1 MDLTGKRVLITA
13 AGQGI
18 GFTTAR
24 LFAAAG
30 AEVIASDINLER
42 LQGSAG
48 IRALTLNVTDPAA
61 IAAAAEAIGPI
72 DVLFNC
78 AGVVHSGSILD
89 CSEDQWAFA
98 LDLNVTAMYRMIR
111 AFLPGMLARGK
122 GSIINMSSVASSVKG
137 VPNRFAYS
145 ASKAAVIG
153 LTRSVAA
160 DYVTQGIRCNAIC
173 PGTVESPSLR
183 QRIAEQAR
191 EQGAA
196 SKRCIRR
203 SSPVSRSG
211 ASAPPRKSPNWR
223 CIWPLTPVHT
233 PPARCRSSTAAGATE
248 GMGPQAV
255 ALAILSLGSAR
266 TPHVLRVRSGSA
278 RCPHPNCLRSR
289 HLGPIPPAYFER
301 GRHETFTLR
310 ATRARAPRHV
320 GYARPPARFVAAYCR
335 RGGAALLP
343 ASLAKLRALDS
354 ATLPLV
360 EGQPR
365 IGACV
370 GGIGKFICIGL
381 NYADHAAETG
391 AAIPEEPVVFNK
403 WTSAVI
409 GPYDRVEIPRGSQK
423 TDWEV
428 ELGVVIGLGGRYI
441 SEADAMRHVAGYC
454 VINDVSER
462 EYQIER
468 GGTWDKG
475 KGCDTFGPIGP
486 WLVTADEIA
495 DPHSLNLWLEV
506 DGKRYQDGNTSTMIF
521 RIPQIVSY
529 LSRFMSLQPGDV
541 ISTGT
546 PPGVGMGQKPQPIYL
561 RAGQTMR
568 LGIEGLGEQRQQT
581 VQA

>member
-1 MDLTGKRVLITA
+1 MKLLRY
-13 AGQGI
+13 GQPGQ
-18 GFTTAR
+18 
-24 LFAAAG
+24 
-30 AEVIASDINLER
+30 ER
-42 LQGSAG
+42 
-48 IRALTLNVTDPAA
+48 
-61 IAAAAEAIGPI
+61 
-72 DVLFNC
+72 
-78 AGVVHSGSILD
+78 
-89 CSEDQWAFA
+89 
-98 LDLNVTAMYRMIR
+98 
-111 AFLPGMLARGK
+111 PGMLDAQGRLRDL
-122 GSIINMSSVASSVKG
+122 SQHI
-137 VPNRFAYS
+137 
-145 ASKAAVIG
+145 
-153 LTRSVAA
+153 A
-160 DYVTQGIRCNAIC
+160 DV
-173 PGTVESPSLR
+173 
-183 QRIAEQAR
+183 
-191 EQGAA
+191 
-196 SKRCIRR
+196 
-203 SSPVSRSG
+203 
-211 ASAPPRKSPNWR
+211 
-223 CIWPLTPVHT
+223 
-233 PPARCRSSTAAGATE
+233 
-248 GMGPQAV
+248 
-255 ALAILSLGSAR
+255 
-266 TPHVLRVRSGSA
+266 
-278 RCPHPNCLRSR
+278 
-289 HLGPIPPAYFER
+289 
-301 GRHETFTLR
+301 
-310 ATRARAPRHV
+310 
-320 GYARPPARFVAAYCR
+320 
-335 RGGAALLP
+335 GGAALLP

-365 IGACV
+365 LGACV

-409 GPYDRVEIPRGSQK
+409 GPHDRVEIPRGSQK

-428 ELGVVIGLGGRYI
+428 ELGVVIGQGGRYI

-506 DGKRYQDGNTSTMIF
+506 DGKRYQDGNTRTMIF

-568 LGIEGLGEQRQQT
+568 LGIEGLGEQCQQT